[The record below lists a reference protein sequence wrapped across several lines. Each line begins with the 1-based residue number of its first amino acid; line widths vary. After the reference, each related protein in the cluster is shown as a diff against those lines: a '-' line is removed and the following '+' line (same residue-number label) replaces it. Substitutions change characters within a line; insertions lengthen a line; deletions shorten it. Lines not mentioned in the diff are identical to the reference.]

1 MKTRNVYIVGGA
13 RIPFMK
19 SMTAYRD
26 VSSEELMTA
35 SLKSLV
41 DRYNLEGKTVGDVAL
56 GAVMHSSAN
65 WNLAREVVQSSGLHP
80 NTPAYNVQRAC
91 GTSLENTIQIAHKI
105 SSHQIESG
113 IAGGVDSNSDL
124 PIMVSRTFARKL
136 IALNSARTLGE
147 KVKIILGIKPSDLKP
162 VLPAVVEPRTG
173 KSMGEHCELMVKEW
187 NISRQ
192 EQDELALASHRNAA
206 QAYKDGFYD
215 DLVFPFQG
223 NKTDGILRA
232 DTTLEKLSK
241 LKPVFDKSEKG
252 TLTAGNSSSLTDGSS
267 TVLLASEEEAKKN
280 NWPLLAK
287 IVDSHTSWITSLAK
301 VCSWLQLWRSVN
313 Y

>member
-1 MKTRNVYIVGGA
+1 M
-13 RIPFMK
+13 
-19 SMTAYRD
+19 
-26 VSSEELMTA
+26 
-35 SLKSLV
+35 
-41 DRYNLEGKTVGDVAL
+41 
-56 GAVMHSSAN
+56 
-65 WNLAREVVQSSGLHP
+65 
-80 NTPAYNVQRAC
+80 
-91 GTSLENTIQIAHKI
+91 
-105 SSHQIESG
+105 
-113 IAGGVDSNSDL
+113 
-124 PIMVSRTFARKL
+124 
-136 IALNSARTLGE
+136 
-147 KVKIILGIKPSDLKP
+147 
-162 VLPAVVEPRTG
+162 LPAVVEPRTG

-267 TVLLASEEEAKKN
+267 TVLLASEEEAKRIIGRC
-280 NWPLLAK
+280 WPRLWILILLP
-287 IVDSHTSWITSLAK
+287 WITSLAK